1 MIGGASL
8 FGGSGTIIGTV
19 IGALIIAVIQYGLVF
34 INVEPFWQFVA
45 VGIVIIVSVLID
57 QTARAADRRGAR
69 CRVTAPILS
78 VRGLTKRFGGVT
90 ALAGVGFDLRRGEVL
105 ALAGDNG
112 AGKSTLIKA
121 ISGVHQPDEGEIV
134 YRGEPVALGNPRH
147 ARELGIETIYQDLAL
162 ADNLDVGANIFLGRE
177 PVARSLGVL
186 PRLDRARMRA
196 AARDV
201 LRRSR
206 STSTGEKLGLPVRS
220 LSGGQRQAVAI
231 GRAIFWKAELL
242 IMDEP
247 TAALGVPEQRKV
259 IELIR
264 RLRQQNVA
272 VIFISHNL
280 VDIFAV
286 ADRILVLRRGLAAG
300 ERRPDES
307 SHDEIVRLMV
317 GVGLGTT
324 RGLGARGG
332 GGGGGRAW
340 GGAPGGRGG
349 GGGGGWGAGVGLRG
363 GGGWWGG
370 RAGVGGGTPPPTSWA
385 SPAGRCRATR
395 PRAPCHLWWP

>member
-1 MIGGASL
+1 MP
-8 FGGSGTIIGTV
+8 TET
-19 IGALIIAVIQYGLVF
+19 
-34 INVEPFWQFVA
+34 
-45 VGIVIIVSVLID
+45 
-57 QTARAADRRGAR
+57 
-69 CRVTAPILS
+69 PILAVS
-78 VRGLTKRFGGVT
+78 GLTKRFGGVT
-90 ALAGVGFDLRRGEVL
+90 ALEGVGFELRRGEVL

-134 YRGEPVALGNPRH
+134 YKGERVTLQNPRH
-147 ARELGIETIYQDLAL
+147 AREIGIETIYQDLAL

-177 PVARSLGVL
+177 PAAPLFGL
-186 PRLDRARMRA
+186 IPRLDRQRMRA
-196 AARDV
+196 AAREVLAPLDV
-201 LRRSR
+201 DL
-206 STSTGEKLGLPVRS
+206 GDHKLGLPVRS

-259 IELIR
+259 IELIKSLR
-264 RLRQQNVA
+264 RQNVA

-300 ERRPDES
+300 ERRPESS

-317 GVGLGTT
+317 GG
-324 RGLGARGG
+324 
-332 GGGGGRAW
+332 
-340 GGAPGGRGG
+340 
-349 GGGGGWGAGVGLRG
+349 
-363 GGGWWGG
+363 
-370 RAGVGGGTPPPTSWA
+370 
-385 SPAGRCRATR
+385 
-395 PRAPCHLWWP
+395 